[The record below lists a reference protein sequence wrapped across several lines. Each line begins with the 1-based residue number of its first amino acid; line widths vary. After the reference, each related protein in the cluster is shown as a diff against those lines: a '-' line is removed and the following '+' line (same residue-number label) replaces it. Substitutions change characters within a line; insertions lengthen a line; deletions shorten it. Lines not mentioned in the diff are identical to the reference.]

1 MYGVDVRRLTDRP
14 VRTVVAHP
22 AAAGVG
28 RLLLAGIRPLLLT
41 LQRVHR
47 RFAWAVPFVSL
58 AGAFFCAGMVI
69 RVFTLGGWPLHDT
82 ADFWLAGRHVLEGGP
97 VYQMNPSGLLVFI
110 YGPPWAILWAPISL
124 LPLELVC
131 ALVLAAQVLALRYV
145 AGSWV
150 AAGLYCWLP
159 VVSGELTTGN
169 VDLLMAA
176 AILAG
181 IRGRTWPVVL
191 FAFAKIAPAFVLIRA
206 SPRGWKQAIA
216 TGFVL
221 VALTLPWLELWPQWV
236 ALMLAVPPG
245 IESVVPVLVRIPL
258 ALVLGGIPRP
268 WALAA
273 AAGLL
278 TPSFHAHTWVVMIP
292 AVRLLWDARPL
303 WMSLPA
309 AQTRASSRAPGS
321 GARNAA

>member
-1 MYGVDVRRLTDRP
+1 MYGVDVRRHADTP
-14 VRTVVAHP
+14 VRKVVAHP
-22 AAAGVG
+22 AVAGVG
-28 RLLLAGIRPLLLT
+28 RWLRARVRPLLLT
-41 LQRVHR
+41 VRLVHR
-47 RFAWAVPFVSL
+47 RFAWAIPFVAL
-58 AGAFFCAGMVI
+58 AGAIFCAGMVL

-97 VYQMNPSGLLVFI
+97 VYRMNSSGLLVFI

-150 AAGLYCWLP
+150 AAGLFCWLP

-169 VDLLMAA
+169 VDILMAA

-206 SPRGWKQAIA
+206 SRRGWKQAIA
-216 TGFVL
+216 TGFVFF
-221 VALTLPWLELWPQWV
+221 AITLPWLELWPQWV

-245 IESVVPVLVRIPL
+245 IESVVPVLVRVPL

-292 AVRLLWDARPL
+292 AVRLLWDARL
-303 WMSLPA
+303 SRRSLPA
-309 AQTRASSRAPGS
+309 RTRTSSQAPS
-321 GARNAA
+321 PDARDAA